1 MWHLEKGIGISKKN
15 LALEQKSGIEMA
27 FWKNNINIH
36 SKKIVKGGILT
47 ALKRFK
53 ILVFP
58 Y

>member
-1 MWHLEKGIGISKKN
+1 
-15 LALEQKSGIEMA
+15 MA
-27 FWKNNINIH
+27 FWKNKINIH